1 METVITNNDSTL
13 LTEVGNSPNNGL
25 YADTK
30 FKYESKSKYD
40 QTNTY
45 NIYSSTKLNNS
56 KEYVTFTSVPYSTA
70 GSYYTHQIPGGNFF
84 VDNR

>member
-30 FKYESKSKYD
+30 FKYESKSKY
-40 QTNTY
+40 T
-45 NIYSSTKLNNS
+45 IYSSAKLNNS